1 MLFFENNKLTTK
13 EYFTLPQQKN
23 IITFQPIPK
32 FLRRMS
38 NVDGTGAKKLK
49 IIYSHIILLV
59 LRPNL
64 FLLKI
69 RNKIKSLINKKK
81 KIK

>member
-32 FLRRMS
+32 FLRKMS

-49 IIYSHIILLV
+49 IIYSHIVLLI

-64 FLLKI
+64 FFLKI
-69 RNKIKSLINKKK
+69 KDKIKRLMKNKKT
-81 KIK
+81 

>member
-49 IIYSHIILLV
+49 IIYSHIILLI

-64 FLLKI
+64 FFLKMKI
-69 RNKIKSLINKKK
+69 KIESLIKNKIT
-81 KIK
+81 